1 MGLVEGKSNVAVLFG
16 YFLPTGSTEHALFG
30 TRDSGSAGSGEGK
43 NLTTRSAYVDRG
55 RGEKKLWPHVDRYLP
70 SAASPQPR
78 KSLTAD
84 FADLRG

>member
-1 MGLVEGKSNVAVLFG
+1 MGLVEGKRYVAIMFG
-16 YFLPTGSTEHALFG
+16 YFLPTGSAEHALFG

-43 NLTTRSAYVDRG
+43 NLTTRSVHVDRG
-55 RGEKKLWPHVDRYLP
+55 CGEEKLWPHVDRYLP

-84 FADLRG
+84 LADLRG